1 VSEQGASVNAEQSRK
16 HWQERLRVLK
26 PHSGQWLSGTVLLSW
41 LAGSMLIAQAW
52 LLARIV
58 NAVVFDAQDLSA
70 QQGSLWA
77 LLGVFLLR
85 AVLIWAAEQAAFE
98 AAAQVKS
105 RLRSD
110 LLAAVHARGP
120 ARLPQSHAGLVDT
133 LVDGVEAL
141 DAYYARYLPT
151 MSLVVWLPL
160 SLLVFVFVS
169 DGLSAL
175 ILLLTAPLIPLFM
188 MLVGRGAER
197 RNQQQWASLNRLGT
211 HLLDMIQGLTTL
223 RLFNASR
230 REAKAVANLAEQYR
244 QRSMSV
250 LRIAFLSSFVLEF
263 FATVSI
269 AIVAVMIG
277 FRLYFGEMD
286 FQHGFFVLL
295 LAPEF
300 YLPLRNLGTHYHA
313 RMQAI
318 AAIEQ
323 IEALRGTGLLP
334 GDQGFADTFHAC
346 DVAPQDEAGSPLLR
360 LRGLQQCYPDGRQGL
375 AGVDLD
381 LHRGEL
387 LVVVGESG
395 AGKSSLMQAILGFL
409 PLRQGRIEVD
419 PRLRVNGL
427 ANWQEHCLWLPQ
439 QPWFTAATLAANLR
453 LADPQAS
460 DAQMLAVLSR
470 CGLADW
476 LATLPQGLATR
487 IGEGGQVMSGGQA
500 HALAMARALMK
511 PAELW
516 LLDEPAARLDVS
528 HEAAMIALLREVKRD
543 RCIVV
548 IAHRL
553 DLLRAADRIALMVGG
568 RVEAVGTH
576 EELLQCAPEYV
587 ELLRAAEWRL

>member
-223 RLFNASR
+223 AS
-230 REAKAVANLAEQYR
+230 V
-244 QRSMSV
+244 
-250 LRIAFLSSFVLEF
+250 
-263 FATVSI
+263 
-269 AIVAVMIG
+269 
-277 FRLYFGEMD
+277 
-286 FQHGFFVLL
+286 
-295 LAPEF
+295 
-300 YLPLRNLGTHYHA
+300 
-313 RMQAI
+313 
-318 AAIEQ
+318 
-323 IEALRGTGLLP
+323 
-334 GDQGFADTFHAC
+334 
-346 DVAPQDEAGSPLLR
+346 
-360 LRGLQQCYPDGRQGL
+360 QC
-375 AGVDLD
+375 V
-381 LHRGEL
+381 
-387 LVVVGESG
+387 
-395 AGKSSLMQAILGFL
+395 
-409 PLRQGRIEVD
+409 
-419 PRLRVNGL
+419 
-427 ANWQEHCLWLPQ
+427 
-439 QPWFTAATLAANLR
+439 
-453 LADPQAS
+453 
-460 DAQMLAVLSR
+460 
-470 CGLADW
+470 
-476 LATLPQGLATR
+476 ATR
-487 IGEGGQVMSGGQA
+487 GEGGGSIWPSSIGSGRWRCCA
-500 HALAMARALMK
+500 SPSCRRSCWSFLPRSAL
-511 PAELW
+511 P
-516 LLDEPAARLDVS
+516 S
-528 HEAAMIALLREVKRD
+528 
-543 RCIVV
+543 
-548 IAHRL
+548 
-553 DLLRAADRIALMVGG
+553 
-568 RVEAVGTH
+568 
-576 EELLQCAPEYV
+576 
-587 ELLRAAEWRL
+587 WR

>member
-1 VSEQGASVNAEQSRK
+1 MSEQERK
-16 HWQERLRVLK
+16 HWQRRLRALT
-26 PHSGQWLSGTVLLSW
+26 PHSGQWLRGTVLLSW
-41 LAGSMLIAQAW
+41 LAGSLLIAQAW

-58 NAVVFDAQDLSA
+58 DGVVFDAQDLASQKA
-70 QQGSLWA
+70 LLWA
-77 LLGVFLLR
+77 LLGVFVLR
-85 AVLIWAAEQAAFE
+85 AALIWAAEQAAFE
-98 AAAQVKS
+98 VAAQVKRS
-105 RLRSD
+105 VRSD

-120 ARLPQSHAGLVDT
+120 ARLPQSHAGLVTT

-160 SLLVFVFVS
+160 SLLVFVFAS
-169 DGLSAL
+169 DRWSAL

-211 HLLDMIQGLTTL
+211 HLLDVIQGLTTL

-230 REAKAVANLAEQYR
+230 REARVVASLAEQYR

-269 AIVAVMIG
+269 AIVAVTIG
-277 FRLYFGEMD
+277 FRLYFGEMN

-323 IEALRGTGLLP
+323 IEALRDTSLMP
-334 GDQGFADTFHAC
+334 GAQAFAETFHTSDLAH
-346 DVAPQDEAGSPLLR
+346 QGEASPPLLR

-387 LVVVGESG
+387 LAVVGESG
-395 AGKSSLMQAILGFL
+395 AGKSSLMQSLLGFL
-409 PLRQGRIEVD
+409 PLQQGRIEVD
-419 PRLRVNGL
+419 SRLGVSSL
-427 ANWQEHCLWLPQ
+427 ATWHEHCLWLPQ
-439 QPWFTAATLAANLR
+439 QPWIAAATVADNLR

-460 DAQMLAVLSR
+460 DAQMTSALAR

-476 LATLPQGLATR
+476 LRSLPDGLATR
-487 IGEGGQVMSGGQA
+487 IGEGGQAMSGGQA
-500 HALAMARALMK
+500 HSLAMARALMK
-511 PAELW
+511 PAALW
-516 LLDEPAARLDVS
+516 LLDEPTAHLDVS
-528 HEAAMIALLREVKRD
+528 REAAVIALLRELKPT

-568 RVEAVGTH
+568 RVHAVGTH
-576 EELLQCAPEYV
+576 QELLLCAPEYV
-587 ELLRAAEWRL
+587 ELLRAAEWQS

>member
-1 VSEQGASVNAEQSRK
+1 MSELGASLDAEHARK
-16 HWQERLRVLK
+16 HWQQRLRALAAQRAMLR
-26 PHSGQWLSGTVLLSW
+26 GAVLLSW
-41 LAGSMLIAQAW
+41 LAGSLLIAQAW

-58 NAVVFDAQDLSA
+58 NAVVFDAQNLSS
-70 QQGSLWA
+70 QQVSLWT

-85 AVLIWAAEQAAFE
+85 SLLIWAAEQAAFE
-98 AAAQVKS
+98 AAAQVKH

-120 ARLPQSHAGLVDT
+120 ARLLASHADLVNT

-211 HLLDMIQGLTTL
+211 HLLDVIQGLTTL

-230 REAKAVANLAEQYR
+230 REATAVANLAEQYR

-263 FATVSI
+263 FATISI

-323 IEALRGTGLLP
+323 IEALRDTGLLA
-334 GDQGFADTFHAC
+334 GEQGFAETFHASA
-346 DVAPQDEAGSPLLR
+346 VAPQQEAGSALLR
-360 LRGLQQCYPDGRQGL
+360 LRDLQQCYPDGRQGL

-387 LVVVGESG
+387 LAVVGESG

-419 PRLRVNGL
+419 PRLPANDL
-427 ANWQEHCLWLPQ
+427 ADWQAHCLWLPQ
-439 QPWFTAATLAANLR
+439 QPWFAAATLADNLH
-453 LADPQAS
+453 LADAQAS
-460 DAQMLAVLSR
+460 DAQMRSVLAR

-476 LATLPQGLATR
+476 LATLPLGLATQ
-487 IGEGGQVMSGGQA
+487 IGEGGQAMSGGQA
-500 HALAMARALMK
+500 HALAMARALLK
-511 PAELW
+511 HAELW
-516 LLDEPAARLDVS
+516 LLDEPAAHLDVS
-528 HEAAMIALLREVKRD
+528 REAEMIALLGEVKRD

-548 IAHRL
+548 ITHRL

-568 RVEAVGTH
+568 RVQAVGTH

-587 ELLRAAEWRL
+587 ELLRAAEWQW

>member
-1 VSEQGASVNAEQSRK
+1 MSESRTVAVTEQDRK
-16 HWQERLRVLK
+16 HWQRRLRALT
-26 PHSGQWLSGTVLLSW
+26 PHSGQWLRATVLLSW
-41 LAGSMLIAQAW
+41 LAGSLLIAQAW

-58 NAVVFDAQDLSA
+58 NGVVFDAQDLAS

-77 LLGVFLLR
+77 LLGVFVLR

-98 AAAQVKS
+98 AAAQVKRS
-105 RLRSD
+105 VRSD
-110 LLAAVHARGP
+110 LLAAVHALGP
-120 ARLPQSHAGLVDT
+120 ARLPQSHAGLVTT

-160 SLLVFVFVS
+160 SLLVFVYAS

-175 ILLLTAPLIPLFM
+175 ILVLTAPLIPLFM

-211 HLLDMIQGLTTL
+211 HLLDVIQGLTTL

-230 REAKAVANLAEQYR
+230 REARVVASLAEQYR

-286 FQHGFFVLL
+286 FQYGFFVLL

-323 IEALRGTGLLP
+323 IEALRDTSLMP
-334 GDQGFADTFHAC
+334 GAQGFGETFHAV
-346 DVAPQDEAGSPLLR
+346 DLAHHGETSTPLLR

-381 LHRGEL
+381 FHRGEL
-387 LVVVGESG
+387 LAVVGESG
-395 AGKSSLMQAILGFL
+395 AGKSSLMHALLGFL
-409 PLRQGRIEVD
+409 PLQQGRIEVD
-419 PRLRVNGL
+419 SRLQVNSL
-427 ANWQEHCLWLPQ
+427 ATWHEHCLWLPQ
-439 QPWFTAATLAANLR
+439 QPWIAAATLADNLR
-453 LADPQAS
+453 LADPHAS
-460 DAQMLAVLSR
+460 DAQMMSVLAR

-476 LATLPQGLATR
+476 LSALPQGLSTR
-487 IGEGGQVMSGGQA
+487 IGEGGQAMSGGQA
-500 HALAMARALMK
+500 HALAMARALLK
-511 PAELW
+511 PAALW
-516 LLDEPAARLDVS
+516 LLDEPSAHLDVTR
-528 HEAAMIALLREVKRD
+528 EAAMIALLGELKSE

-568 RVEAVGTH
+568 RVHAVGTH
-576 EELLQCAPEYV
+576 AELLQCSPDYV
-587 ELLRAAEWRL
+587 ELLRAAEWQA